1 MLNEPNSPRHQKIHS
16 LKSET
21 LMKRIKSNSELPSNK
36 LKKIYYDTE
45 SITNNKKIRKKAKK
59 YFEENLDE
67 VKAINKLVLYA
78 KMASIRDK
86 QIEEQKVIK
95 LKKKKLEEKLD
106 LINEI
111 ERLKELRKNEL
122 NEEKRKNMI
131 KEGGNIIREQIKFNL
146 TKKLKE
152 KEEINEENIQNLI
165 LQKKYNEEQEKKIAD
180 ANNIKQ
186 KLILYIAE
194 SNKEFIENKRLQKE
208 KEIEEEK
215 KLIEY
220 NEQKAK
226 EEKIELLNKKK
237 LQKMKE
243 LELAKI
249 REKQKKTNDFKSYL
263 DELRMKRSIANAE
276 KIARIKEKEDLI
288 KKKKILDDLI
298 KYNKHI
304 VNVQRLHKM
313 EQAILDKQEFIKNIY
328 EIEKEIEKDKIKN
341 EEKKLKLKEH
351 NYILLQMIKE
361 KEDKKRLNKREI
373 LEEGRI
379 IRQNNEKYYKRIEEI
394 KKEKIKDLELLNIN
408 PEYLVPL
415 KNFKTL
421 DK

>member
-1 MLNEPNSPRHQKIHS
+1 MQ
-16 LKSET
+16 SET
-21 LMKRIKSNSELPSNK
+21 LMKRIKSNSELPTKKFQNK
-36 LKKIYYDTE
+36 YYITE
-45 SITNNKKIRKKAKK
+45 NLTNDNKIREKAKK

-67 VKAINKLVLYA
+67 VKEINKLVLYA

-86 QIEEQKVIK
+86 QIEEKKRMK
-95 LKKKKLEEKLD
+95 LNKKKFEEKMD

-122 NEEKRKNMI
+122 KEEKRINKI
-131 KEGGNIIREQIKFNL
+131 KEGGNIIKEQIKFNL
-146 TKKLKE
+146 MKKLKE
-152 KEEINEENIQNLI
+152 KEEIKKENFQNLI
-165 LQKKYNEEQEKKIAD
+165 LQKKHNEEHEKKIAE
-180 ANNIKQ
+180 ANKIKQ

-194 SNKEFIENKRLQKE
+194 SNQKFIENKRLEKE
-208 KEIEEEK
+208 KEIGEEK

-220 NEQKAK
+220 NQQKAK
-226 EEKIELLNKKK
+226 EEENKLLNKKK
-237 LQKMKE
+237 LQKLKE

-249 REKQKKTNDFKSYL
+249 REKQKKSNDFKSYF
-263 DELRMKRSIANAE
+263 DELRMKRSFESADR
-276 KIARIKEKEDLI
+276 IARIQEKEELI
-288 KKKKILDDLI
+288 KKKKILEDLI
-298 KYNKHI
+298 KYNKQI
-304 VNVQRLHKM
+304 IKVKRLQKM
-313 EQAILDKQEFIKNIY
+313 EQATLNKEDFTKNVN
-328 EIEKEIEKDKIKN
+328 EIEKEIEKDKIKI

-361 KEDKKRLNKREI
+361 KEDKRKLNQREI

-379 IRQNNEKYYKRIEEI
+379 IKQNNERYYKKIEEI
-394 KKEKIKDLELLNIN
+394 KKEKIKNLELLNIN